1 MHCSVQET
9 PDRKSHPNLPAE
21 SSAVLISGFVQKRCC
36 VRRFHELGN
45 AHNACRHDATST
57 TRTRNLH
64 THIIVGRNAPSNANN
79 TECKYMRRAHT
90 RHPTGHTSYLT
101 VVPMSS
107 HHPHISPP
115 SADTTSPQVL
125 PTPPDPRTSPPR
137 KPTPSLAPPLPSSTP
152 PLPSSLSWGISTKSQ
167 RLRRSRPSRA
177 TPAQR
182 R

>member
-9 PDRKSHPNLPAE
+9 ADRKSHPNLPAE

-101 VVPMSS
+101 
-107 HHPHISPP
+107 
-115 SADTTSPQVL
+115 TTSPHVHASYSHIIYIVSAEVRQGF
-125 PTPPDPRTSPPR
+125 RIWPR
-137 KPTPSLAPPLPSSTP
+137 KRGDLRQIFVISRRTHTHTL
-152 PLPSSLSWGISTKSQ
+152 GI
-167 RLRRSRPSRA
+167 
-177 TPAQR
+177 
-182 R
+182 